1 MSETGW
7 RLTMFAGID
16 LRGPDASAAQSILV
30 QPKHVAL
37 LAFLEIESA
46 MSRQRRFARRD
57 HLVGVLWP
65 ELDQT
70 HARAAL
76 RRVIHQIRTALGPEL
91 LISRG
96 DEELSIN
103 EAAFGSDVR
112 QFVGAVTGS
121 QLSHALEVYAG
132 DLMPGFHLN
141 ACTDF
146 EHWLDGRRDHLRRE
160 AGAAAWAL
168 AQRLE
173 TERDF
178 TQAGQIARRAV
189 QYAWD
194 DERMLRRALE
204 MLDRLGDRSGALR
217 LYREFTRRLRAE
229 FDAEPSQETQALVAR
244 LRAAPPSSP

>member
-1 MSETGW
+1 MNETGW
-7 RLTMFAGID
+7 RLALFASID
-16 LRGPDASAAQSILV
+16 LHGPDASAAQAILV

-46 MSRQRRFARRD
+46 TSRQRRFARRD
-57 HLVGVLWP
+57 YLVGFLWP
-65 ELDQT
+65 ELDQA

-76 RRVIHQIRTALGPEL
+76 RRVIHQIRAAMGPEVM
-91 LISRG
+91 ISRG

-103 EAAFGSDVR
+103 EAALGSDVR
-112 QFVGAVTGS
+112 QFVGAVAGN
-121 QLSHALEVYAG
+121 QLSHALELYAG

-141 ACTDF
+141 ACTEF

-173 TERDF
+173 SQRDLTE
-178 TQAGQIARRAV
+178 AGQIARRAV

-204 MLDRLGDRSGALR
+204 MLDRLGDRGGALR
-217 LYREFTRRLRAE
+217 LYKEFTRRLRTE
-229 FDAEPSQETQALVAR
+229 FDAEPSQETQALAVR
-244 LRAAPPSSP
+244 LRAAPPSSR